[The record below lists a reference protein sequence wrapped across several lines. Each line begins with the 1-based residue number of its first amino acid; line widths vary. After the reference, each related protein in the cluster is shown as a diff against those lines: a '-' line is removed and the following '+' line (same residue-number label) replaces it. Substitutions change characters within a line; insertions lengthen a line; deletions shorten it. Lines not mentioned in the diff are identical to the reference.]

1 MRWRGTLWVV
11 PIVATVVV
19 LARRFSRL
27 ETGPDAGVFTGMV
40 RNLRSSFSLTSPTD
54 QYWMRLSPAAT
65 VERLGHLPVP
75 DFGPLYSA
83 LVAVVPAPLDVAF
96 VLVHGAALLVAVS
109 AVGYLALR
117 ATESVPMA
125 VAAQLIA
132 LWGPLAP
139 ELFFPHGAPLDLY
152 ASFGSDG
159 LAVALALAGL
169 AVVVAGR
176 APTAGWRWFGIGAA
190 TLLAAAILTRYAM
203 AGAVAGI
210 LIGLLI
216 AWVRARDRRWPW
228 AAVAVAVALV
238 WQLLVYPLLV
248 DDAGP
253 KSLVFHRGDIAPL
266 GTTIAGWFGLTVT
279 GTLAA
284 AIFIAVGI
292 GLLVVGVLARPGGV
306 VALSAL
312 AAVGQL
318 AIVVVARNYLDA
330 GLNLREER
338 HVLLVRFVAAILIVA
353 GLTNVIRW
361 AMVRRQTDDI
371 GTALTL
377 GAIATAVVAA
387 VAAGGWPIPEPL
399 RPAQPMLAVRTW
411 IDEHGRL
418 PVISDQSDTWYTQ
431 TGVPAADV
439 PRIGEP
445 STNRPRDVAAEMSAL
460 AAVAPHIVQAYRPGF
475 PDGVDLRTL
484 PCAVVGDTWSGPELD
499 GFELA
504 VVDISGCA

>member
-1 MRWRGTLWVV
+1 
-11 PIVATVVV
+11 
-19 LARRFSRL
+19 
-27 ETGPDAGVFTGMV
+27 
-40 RNLRSSFSLTSPTD
+40 
-54 QYWMRLSPAAT
+54 
-65 VERLGHLPVP
+65 
-75 DFGPLYSA
+75 
-83 LVAVVPAPLDVAF
+83 
-96 VLVHGAALLVAVS
+96 
-109 AVGYLALR
+109 
-117 ATESVPMA
+117 MA

-139 ELFFPHGAPLDLY
+139 RLFFPHGAPLDLY

-210 LIGLLI
+210 LVGLLI
-216 AWVRARDRRWPW
+216 AWVRPRPALAVGGRGRGRRPRLAAARVPAARRRRRPEEPR
-228 AAVAVAVALV
+228 V
-238 WQLLVYPLLV
+238 P
-248 DDAGP
+248 P
-253 KSLVFHRGDIAPL
+253 RRHRPL
-266 GTTIAGWFGLTVT
+266 GTTIAGWFGITVT

-292 GLLVVGVLARPGGV
+292 GLLVLAVLARPGGV

-361 AMVRRQTDDI
+361 SMARRQTGDI
-371 GTALTL
+371 GRALTL
-377 GAIATAVVAA
+377 GAIATAVLAA
-387 VAAGGWPIPEPL
+387 VAAAGWPIPEPL
-399 RPAQPMLAVRTW
+399 QPAQPTLAVKTW
-411 IDEHGRL
+411 IDDRGGL
-418 PVISDQSDTWYTQ
+418 PVLSNQSDNWYVQ
-431 TGVPAADV
+431 TEVPAADV
-439 PRIGEP
+439 PRTGEA
-445 STNRPRDVAAEMSAL
+445 STGRPRDNAAEVAA
-460 AAVAPHIVQAYRPGF
+460 
-475 PDGVDLRTL
+475 
-484 PCAVVGDTWSGPELD
+484 
-499 GFELA
+499 LA
-504 VVDISGCA
+504 VVAPRRAGLPTGFLRGHRSAHAAVRGRRRHLVRARTGRLRARRDRHQRLRTTRRA